1 MIKINLSTAQKQ
13 LDMTNVGGF
22 DFTKIKIKAVGLA
35 IIILYAPDFL
45 LLPMWEQERADK
57 QVEVTNVTTELASLK
72 RKITQASELEKQIQD
87 LKEQERILTE
97 KLSVVKQILSEKRNP
112 SNLLVYIAKNIPKE
126 VWITELNFQNDE
138 LKLQGESLDYAS
150 IGKFLAHIHQR
161 NALRVRHHWQRS
173 QRHQKQSQDDVKNF
187 FGDRLT
193 QHGRPPAPMHAKF
206 SPQLG

>member
-35 IIILYAPDFL
+35 IVILYAPDFL
-45 LLPMWEQERADK
+45 LLPMWEQERTDK
-57 QVEVTNVTTELASLK
+57 QGEVTNITMELGSLK
-72 RKITQASELEKQIQD
+72 RKISQAAELEKQIQD

-112 SNLLVYIAKNIPKE
+112 SNLLVYLAKNIPKE

-150 IGKFLAHIHQR
+150 IGKFLESVKSSVFIKEASVTKSESVVR
-161 NALRVRHHWQRS
+161 EADKKRVERFEI
-173 QRHQKQSQDDVKNF
+173 NF
-187 FGDRLT
+187 KIARLN
-193 QHGRPPAPMHAKF
+193 Q
-206 SPQLG
+206 

>member
-35 IIILYAPDFL
+35 IVILYAPDFL

-57 QVEVTNVTTELASLK
+57 QTEVANVTTELSSLK

-112 SNLLVYIAKNIPKE
+112 SNLLVYLAKNIPKE

-150 IGKFLAHIHQR
+150 IGKFLESVKSSVFIKEASVTKSESIVR
-161 NALRVRHHWQRS
+161 EADKKRVERFEI
-173 QRHQKQSQDDVKNF
+173 NF
-187 FGDRLT
+187 KIARLN
-193 QHGRPPAPMHAKF
+193 Q
-206 SPQLG
+206 

>member
-57 QVEVTNVTTELASLK
+57 QVEISTVTAELTSLK

-150 IGKFLAHIHQR
+150 IGKFLESVKSSVFIKEASVTKSESIIR
-161 NALRVRHHWQRS
+161 EADKKRVERFEI
-173 QRHQKQSQDDVKNF
+173 NF
-187 FGDRLT
+187 KIARLN
-193 QHGRPPAPMHAKF
+193 Q
-206 SPQLG
+206 

>member
-35 IIILYAPDFL
+35 IVILYAPDFL
-45 LLPMWEQERADK
+45 LLPMWEQERTDK
-57 QVEVTNVTTELASLK
+57 QGEVTNITMELGSLK
-72 RKITQASELEKQIQD
+72 RKITQAAELEKQIQD

-97 KLSVVKQILSEKRNP
+97 KLTVVKQILSEKRNP
-112 SNLLVYIAKNIPKE
+112 SNLLVYLAKNIPKE

-150 IGKFLAHIHQR
+150 IGKFLESVKSSVFIKEASVTKSESIVR
-161 NALRVRHHWQRS
+161 EADKKRVERFEI
-173 QRHQKQSQDDVKNF
+173 NF
-187 FGDRLT
+187 KIARLN
-193 QHGRPPAPMHAKF
+193 Q
-206 SPQLG
+206 

>member
-150 IGKFLAHIHQR
+150 IGKFLESVKSSVFIKEASVTKSESVVR
-161 NALRVRHHWQRS
+161 EADKKRVERFEI
-173 QRHQKQSQDDVKNF
+173 NF
-187 FGDRLT
+187 KIARLN
-193 QHGRPPAPMHAKF
+193 Q
-206 SPQLG
+206 